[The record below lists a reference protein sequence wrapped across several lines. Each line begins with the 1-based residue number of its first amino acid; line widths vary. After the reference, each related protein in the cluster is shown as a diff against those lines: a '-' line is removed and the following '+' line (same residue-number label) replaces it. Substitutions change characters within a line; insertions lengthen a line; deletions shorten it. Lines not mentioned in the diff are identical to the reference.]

1 MDEGGTCLRCGQP
14 YEPGDTVCYH
24 CGAPIGETQTP
35 TQPVRAV
42 RTVAPEGAGGAGEAS
57 VVSSP
62 VVTTAPA
69 AEGAIPPQLATQ
81 HSRRPVWP
89 WLTLACVVVIVALG
103 GGAYTLRTLTASPPV
118 PSRTLYQDPGHRFRF
133 ERPALWSVAPID
145 NGVTL
150 SDSSGASTATVA
162 LVTPQTGDTATSYAD
177 TLAHGPTMQP
187 PLGDAPP
194 RTIGGD
200 LWEQRAGQVTGADG
214 VARQVVV
221 LVTLHAGELYVIRFS
236 SPVASYSAD
245 ATLVYTPLLDSFA
258 FA

>member
-14 YEPGDTVCYH
+14 YEPGDTVCYR

-42 RTVAPEGAGGAGEAS
+42 RTIAPDGAGEAD

-69 AEGAIPPQLATQ
+69 AEGAIPPQPATRPL
-81 HSRRPVWP
+81 RRPVWP
-89 WLTLACVVVIVALG
+89 WLALACVVVIAALG
-103 GGAYTLRTLTASPPV
+103 GGAYALRTLTAGTPV
-118 PSRTLYQDPGHRFRF
+118 PSRIVYQDPGHRFRF
-133 ERPALWSVAPID
+133 DRPALWSVMPAD

-150 SDSSGASTATVA
+150 ADSSRASTATVA
-162 LVTPQTGDTATSYAD
+162 LVTPQTGDTAASYAD
-177 TLAHGPTMQP
+177 TLAHAPAMQP
-187 PLGDAPP
+187 PLSDAPA

-214 VARQVVV
+214 VERQVVV
-221 LVTLHAGELYVIRFS
+221 FVTLHAGELYVIRFS

-245 ATLVYTPLLDSFA
+245 TTLVYTPLLDSFA

>member
-1 MDEGGTCLRCGQP
+1 MDEAGVCLRCGKP

-42 RTVAPEGAGGAGEAS
+42 RTVAPEAADEAG
-57 VVSSP
+57 VPSSP
-62 VVTTAPA
+62 AVMSAA
-69 AEGAIPPQLATQ
+69 GAEGAIHAQPSTRQA
-81 HSRRPVWP
+81 HRPVWP
-89 WLTLACVVVIVALG
+89 WLVLACVVVVVALG
-103 GGAYTLRTLTASPPV
+103 GGAYALRTLTAGTPI
-118 PSRTLYQDPGHRFRF
+118 PSRTVYQDPAHRFRF
-133 ERPALWSVAPID
+133 ERPALWSVTPVD

-150 SDSSGASTATVA
+150 ADSTGTSTASVTLVA
-162 LVTPQTGDTATSYAD
+162 PRPGDTAASYAD
-177 TLAHGPTMQP
+177 TLAHAPAMRP

-200 LWEQRAGQVTGADG
+200 QWEQRVGQVTGTDG
-214 VARQVVV
+214 VERRVIV

-236 SPVASYSAD
+236 SPIASYGTD
-245 ATLVYTPLLDSFA
+245 TTLVYTPMLNSFA